1 MGNEGNL
8 SMRKFVYLAGPIEGC
23 SNHEINQWRQKCHVG
38 FTDHITGVN
47 PYRAEREADDPE
59 ARKRIIMKNYMDT
72 KSCDLILAY
81 LPKEINARRPSYGTT
96 FEIAWG
102 FSLQK
107 PVVIVSDD
115 IGVHDHPLM
124 DMSGALFWDLEEA
137 IDYIN
142 VLLEPYDDYSI
153 FPYDLK
159 TPETV
164 N

>member
-1 MGNEGNL
+1 
-8 SMRKFVYLAGPIEGC
+8 MRKFVYLAGPIEGC
-23 SNHEINQWRQKCHVG
+23 SNHEINQWRQKCYVG
-38 FTDHITGVN
+38 FTENITGVN
-47 PYRAEREADDPE
+47 PYRAEKDADDPE
-59 ARKRIIMKNYMDT
+59 ARKRIVMKNYMDT

-115 IGVHDHPLM
+115 LGVHDHPLM
-124 DMSGALFWDLEEA
+124 NMAGAMFWDLEEA
-137 IDYIN
+137 IDHIN
-142 VLLEPYDDYSI
+142 VLLGVYSEPVEEYVSPMYDV
-153 FPYDLK
+153 L
-159 TPETV
+159 